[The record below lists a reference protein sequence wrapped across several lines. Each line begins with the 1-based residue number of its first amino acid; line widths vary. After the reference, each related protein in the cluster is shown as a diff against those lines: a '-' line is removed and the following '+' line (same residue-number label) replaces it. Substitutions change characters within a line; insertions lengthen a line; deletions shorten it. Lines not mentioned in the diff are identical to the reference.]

1 MTASNQTGARVVN
14 MSKAINEA
22 IDVAMGI
29 DDRVILLGEDV
40 ADPAGGVFK
49 VTKGLSG
56 KYGTD
61 RVRATPIAEAAIV
74 GASIGAS
81 LGGYRPIAEIMFFD
95 FITVGLDQIINHAAK
110 LRYMSGGHTPIPLT
124 VRTTVG
130 SSRFGAQHAQSLEA
144 WFMHTP
150 GINVAIPST
159 PADARGLLLTSIF
172 GSDPTL
178 FIEHS
183 EMLFTNKGPVPDGD
197 VRIPFGVADVKRRGS
212 DVTVVAYGP
221 QVALALAAAEELSAE
236 GIDVEVVDP
245 RTLVPLDIDT
255 ILTSV
260 AKTRRAIVVHQATRS
275 VGAGAEIGSLIT
287 ESLFHDLVAPVVR
300 LGAEFVPVPFSL
312 ALNVFPTKDSIVEAA
327 RGLHS
332 AERSGLVSA

>member
-1 MTASNQTGARVVN
+1 MTDPNQTGTRVVN

-22 IDVAMGI
+22 IDVAMGV
-29 DDRVILLGEDV
+29 DARVILLGEDV

-49 VTKGLSG
+49 VTKGLSS
-56 KYGTD
+56 KHGTD

-74 GASIGAS
+74 GTAIGAS

-110 LRYMSGGHTPIPLT
+110 LRYMSGGHTPTPLT

-172 GSDPTL
+172 GDDPTL

-197 VRIPFGVADVKRRGS
+197 VRIPFGVADVKRSGS
-212 DVTVVAYGP
+212 DVTIVAYGP
-221 QVALALAAAEELSAE
+221 MVAPALAAAEELAAE

-245 RTLVPLDIDT
+245 RTLVPLDIAT
-255 ILTSV
+255 ILESV
-260 AKTRRAIVVHQATRS
+260 SKTRRAIVVHQATRS
-275 VGAGAEIGSLIT
+275 VGAGAEIASLIT
-287 ESLFHDLVAPVVR
+287 EALFTELVAPVER
-300 LGAEFVPVPFSL
+300 LGAEFTPVPFST
-312 ALNVFPTKDSIVEAA
+312 ALNVFPTKESIIEAA
-327 RGLHS
+327 RKLHA
-332 AERSGLVSA
+332 AERANFVSA